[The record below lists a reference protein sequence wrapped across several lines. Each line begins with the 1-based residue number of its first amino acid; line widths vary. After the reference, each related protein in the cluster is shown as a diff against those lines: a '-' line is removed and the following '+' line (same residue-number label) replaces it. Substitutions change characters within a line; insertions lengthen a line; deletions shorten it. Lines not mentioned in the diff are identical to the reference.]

1 MEGNLLFATEL
12 VQEVGFGPS
21 RFRPF
26 DEKPLLGLCSGRG
39 RQLER
44 QVRAKAPRYPG
55 VYGMYDAQ
63 GRLLYVGKAK
73 NLRQRLLSY
82 FRPQSRPAKA
92 EKIIE
97 QTRRLVWESCGD
109 ELAALL
115 RELELIQTLLPR
127 YNVSGRPGR
136 QRYHYVCLTFPPAPS
151 LVVTPKPPAR
161 ALAIYGP
168 LSMRRRSEEAVRRL
182 NDWFGLR
189 DCSTRIP
196 LHFRD
201 QGELF
206 AATLSPGCLRWEL
219 QYCLGPCVAACTRQE
234 YHTAVERLR
243 AFLDGRDPSLLK
255 QIRRRMEEAAEHLHF
270 EKALA
275 LRDRLLALEWLDARL
290 RLLRQARSG
299 PAWIYTLQGW
309 DGRQRWYFIQRGQVR
324 SVCFAPSTPGEGD
337 QVLQLY
343 RAAFRLRQA
352 SAPPRNRLDT
362 VDSVLLVAAWFRRY
376 PQEQKRLLSLRQ
388 ARLRSHSL
396 VAPTTSRLQ

>member
-1 MEGNLLFATEL
+1 MEGNFLFSIESGREA
-12 VQEVGFGPS
+12 GFGPS
-21 RFRPF
+21 RFRPP
-26 DEKPLLGLCSGRG
+26 DEKPLVGLCSGRG
-39 RQLER
+39 RRLER
-44 QVRAKAPRYPG
+44 QVRAQAPHYSG

-97 QTRRLVWESCGD
+97 QTRRLVWESSGD

-136 QRYHYVCLTFPPAPS
+136 QRYHYICLTSPPAPS

-168 LSMRRRSEEAVRRL
+168 LSLRRRSEEAVRRL

-189 DCSTRIP
+189 DCSSRIP

-201 QGELF
+201 QAELF
-206 AATLSPGCLRWEL
+206 AETLSPGCLRWEL
-219 QYCLGPCVAACTRQE
+219 RHCLGPCAAACTRQE
-234 YHTAVERLR
+234 YHAAVERLR
-243 AFLDGRDPSLLK
+243 AFLEGRDPGLLK
-255 QIRRRMEEAAEHLHF
+255 QIRRRMEEAAEQLQF

-299 PAWIYTLQGW
+299 PAWIYPVQGW
-309 DGRQRWYFIQRGQVR
+309 DGRQRWYLIQHGQVR
-324 SVCFAPSTPGEGD
+324 SVCFAPSSVEEWT
-337 QVLQLY
+337 QALQLC
-343 RAAFRLRQA
+343 RTAFRPAPA
-352 SAPPRNRLDT
+352 SAFEGNRPEA

-376 PQEQKRLLSLRQ
+376 PQEQKRLLAPRQ
-388 ARLRSHSL
+388 VRLLCRSL
-396 VAPTTSRLQ
+396 VTPR